1 MLTIERGTQQ
11 ISALTKLCLHT
22 LFLYNSSSHT
32 LEGSISLHGLD
43 FSLQET
49 DGEICFVRFQ
59 ASCPVTTSQLRLNL
73 TAVAQKSKD
82 DPNRIKVQGE
92 SERATSHLHNA
103 LLLSRSNIEVRDI
116 LHSEVQRSY
125 LHFRLQVAHGE
136 VRALPERRSAPCNT
150 WMEGAF
156 LEKKS
161 HGFLSSWQ
169 KRYFRVEGDLLCYY
183 HEEPVT
189 EITLA

>member
-1 MLTIERGTQQ
+1 MLNPPLFEICVLTSKQAVLTIERGSQQ
-11 ISALTKLCLHT
+11 ISALSKLCLHN

-59 ASCPVTTSQLRLNL
+59 ASYPVTTSHLPLNL
-73 TAVAQKSKD
+73 TAVAQRSKD

-92 SERATSHLHNA
+92 SERATSHFHNA

-116 LHSEVQRSY
+116 FFTHKFSDLTLTSGSKRSMERCVRCQSIALH
-125 LHFRLQVAHGE
+125 
-136 VRALPERRSAPCNT
+136 
-150 WMEGAF
+150 
-156 LEKKS
+156 
-161 HGFLSSWQ
+161 
-169 KRYFRVEGDLLCYY
+169 
-183 HEEPVT
+183 
-189 EITLA
+189 